1 MSKGHERVQ
10 RAILELLELNKAMSA
25 PDLAAMV
32 YHTQDELQAGEWFA
46 SNAERTSVRRALTS
60 LQKQGSVVKLG
71 NMFHGK
77 HCSYANRETAV
88 SIIANGVKAFGK
100 EFLEGRPVFV
110 RLYTDSLIGA
120 RPNP

>member
-1 MSKGHERVQ
+1 MS
-10 RAILELLELNKAMSA
+10 S

-32 YHTQDELQAGEWFA
+32 YRTQDELQAGEWLA
-46 SNAERTSVRRALTS
+46 SNAERTSDRRVLTS

-71 NMFHGK
+71 NIFHGK

-100 EFLEGRPVFV
+100 DFLEGRPVFV

>member
-1 MSKGHERVQ
+1 MSKGHGRAE
-10 RAILELLELNKAMSA
+10 RAILELLKLNKAMSA

-32 YHTQDELQAGEWFA
+32 YRTQDELQAGEWLA

-100 EFLEGRPVFV
+100 EFLEGRPVFA
-110 RLYTDSLIGA
+110 RLYTDSLIDV
-120 RPNP
+120 RPNS